1 MREIAASDA
10 ETHLPQL
17 LDAVERGESL
27 VITRHGRPIA
37 RLIPVHDRRREGIAD
52 AISVIKGFQHQA
64 PSITVEEVLSTRDEG
79 RRF

>member
-17 LDAVERGESL
+17 LEAVERGESL
-27 VITRHGRPIA
+27 VITRHGHPIA
-37 RLIPVHDRRREGIAD
+37 RLIPVHDRRGEEIAA
-52 AISVIKGFQHQA
+52 AISLIKGFQHQA